1 MLDRDHHKR
10 KTDQAWNLLYRRLE
24 KEGLLPQG
32 EEVALKGRAP
42 GGGNPASSAQRTISG
57 ENGPGISPSRM
68 PSGQDGADFSMQR
81 GPDERRL
88 RFFPRTALRRA
99 AAAAVLLCLCLT
111 GAWWWSSR
119 SAWQPPLLTLQNEA
133 DAATLVTTLED
144 GSIVYL
150 AGNTQLQYPAHFPPN
165 RRVVSLE
172 GNALFDISGNRRRP
186 FIIDTEQTRIEVLG
200 TAFNVKSSTVSPF
213 ELSVQRGEVRVTLK
227 TTGEEVRVKAGE
239 TVTLFPGQLRLSA
252 TEDTGQ
258 FDRYTWRIQ
267 FKDEP
272 LGNILRVLNLS
283 YPTGIRLETTP
294 ALAER
299 RLTVS
304 FRQETPQDMAQ
315 LICLALRL
323 HCRQEGN
330 RLMITEP

>member
-24 KEGLLPQG
+24 KEGLLYETEEVGSKRGVPQG
-32 EEVALKGRAP
+32 AV
-42 GGGNPASSAQRTISG
+42 PASFPEKTTSG
-57 ENGPGISPSRM
+57 ENGPGTSLRKM
-68 PSGQDGADFSMQR
+68 LSGQDNADFSPQR
-81 GPDERRL
+81 RPGERRFRL
-88 RFFPRTALRRA
+88 FPRTATGRTA
-99 AAAAVLLCLCLT
+99 AAVVLLCLCLT

-119 SAWQPPLLTLQNEA
+119 SELQPPLLTLQNEA

-150 AGNTQLQYPAHFPPN
+150 AGNTQLQFPEHFPAN

-186 FIIDTEQTRIEVLG
+186 FIIETEQTRIEVLG
-200 TAFNVKSSTVSPF
+200 TAFNVKSSMVSPF

-227 TTGEEVRVKAGE
+227 TSGEEVRVKAGE
-239 TVTLFPGQLRLSA
+239 TVTLFPGQLRLGA

-258 FDRYTWRIQ
+258 FARYTLRMQ

-272 LGNILRVLNLS
+272 LGTILRVLNLS
-283 YPTGIRLETTP
+283 YGGNIRFETTP

-304 FRQETPQDMAQ
+304 FRQETPEDMAQ

-323 HCRQEGN
+323 HCRRKGG

>member
-32 EEVALKGRAP
+32 EEVASKGRAP
-42 GGGNPASSAQRTISG
+42 QGSGPASSPQRTISG
-57 ENGPGISPSRM
+57 ENGPGISLSRM
-68 PSGQDGADFSMQR
+68 PSGQDGADFSTQR
-81 GPDERRL
+81 RPDERRFRL
-88 RFFPRTALRRA
+88 FPRTTLRRT
-99 AAAAVLLCLCLT
+99 AAAAVLLCLCLA

-119 SAWQPPLLTLQNEA
+119 SELPPPLLTLQNEA

-150 AGNTQLQYPAHFPPN
+150 GGNTQLQFPEHFPAN

-186 FIIDTEQTRIEVLG
+186 FIIDTHQTRIEVLG
-200 TAFNVKSSTVSPF
+200 TAFNVKSSVVSPF
-213 ELSVQRGEVRVTLK
+213 ELSVQRGEVGVTLK

-239 TVTLFPGQLRLSA
+239 TVTLFPGQLRVGA

-258 FDRYTWRIQ
+258 FARYTRRMQ

-272 LGNILRVLNLS
+272 LGNILRVLSLS
-283 YPTGIRLETTP
+283 CPAGTRFETTP
-294 ALAER
+294 ALSGR

-304 FRQETPQDMAQ
+304 FRQETPEEMAQ

-323 HCRQEGN
+323 HCQQEGD
-330 RLMITEP
+330 RFVITEP